1 MEMGALYLTSGLL
14 GFALAAGLL
23 FAWTGPIMII
33 LTALFVL
40 VAVLIALFKDNKIQ
54 SWLEHTLW
62 GAKGDL
68 YKSLEVEQK
77 QLELA
82 LKG

>member
-1 MEMGALYLTSGLL
+1 
-14 GFALAAGLL
+14 
-23 FAWTGPIMII
+23 MIL

-54 SWLEHTLW
+54 GWLEHTLW
-62 GAKGDL
+62 GAKGDS
-68 YKSLEVEQK
+68 YGNMDVELW
-77 QLELA
+77 QLDVA